1 MCLGVPGKVVRVETN
16 PLGMTVG
23 RVEFGGITRDV
34 SLTYVP
40 EVKVG
45 DYVVVHVG
53 FALSVIDETAAAEIF
68 SFLKTNRELADLEHP
83 AGERPTEE

>member
-23 RVEFGGITRDV
+23 RVEFGGVTRDV
-34 SLTYVP
+34 ALAYVP
-40 EVKVG
+40 DVKVG

-53 FALSVIDETAAAEIF
+53 FALSIIDETAAAEIF
-68 SFLKTNRELADLEHP
+68 SFLKTNSELNDPELP
-83 AGERPTEE
+83 AGERLTAE